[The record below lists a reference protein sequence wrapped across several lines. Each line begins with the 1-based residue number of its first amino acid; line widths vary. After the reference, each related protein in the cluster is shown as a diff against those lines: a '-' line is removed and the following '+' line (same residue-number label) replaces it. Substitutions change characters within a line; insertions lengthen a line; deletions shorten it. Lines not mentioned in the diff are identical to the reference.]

1 MKTPKEEIE
10 ELRRQ
15 IREHD
20 YNYYVLAQPAISDYE
35 YDRLMRRLMELE
47 AQYPEYY
54 DPNSPTVRV
63 GSDITNEF
71 EQVEHR
77 YPMLSLQNT
86 YSTNEVTDFFNRVK
100 RTLNEDFEI
109 VCELKFDGV
118 SISLIYE
125 NRQLIRA
132 VTRGDGIRGDDV
144 TTNVRTI
151 HSIPLVLYGDHV
163 PFSIEARG
171 EIIMSWKVFEE
182 LNKEREAQEEP
193 LFANPRNAA
202 AGTIKLQ
209 DSREVARRKLESFIY
224 YLLGDELPSD
234 SHFENLNHA
243 RKWGFRVS
251 EEMKKCR
258 TLEEIF
264 EYITYWDKERQNLPF
279 AIDGVVLKV
288 DSLTQQQRL
297 GATSKFP
304 RWAIA
309 YKFNPERALTRLL
322 SVTFQ
327 VGRTGAVTPVANLE
341 PVLLS
346 GSLVKRASLYNED
359 MINALDLHIGDRV
372 YVEKGGEI
380 IPKITGVDKDARTG
394 EGEKVQ
400 FIKYCPEC
408 GTPLIRDED
417 EAIYYCLNME
427 SCPAQIKGR
436 IEHFVS
442 RKAMNIDMG
451 PETIELLYSKGLIK
465 DAADLYNLK
474 FEDLVNLERWGEK
487 SAKNLLQSIEKS
499 KSVPYPRVLYALGIR
514 YVGETVAQKLAQAF
528 PSIDALEQ
536 ASMEDL
542 MAVDGIGERIAQS
555 VKDYF
560 ANPVFCDFV
569 QRLCSH
575 GLQFSLNQENLKF
588 QSDKLKGKTFV
599 ISGTFKLHSRD
610 EYKFLIVQHGGKVA
624 SSVSKNTDYIL
635 AGENMGPAKLEKANQ
650 LGIKIITE
658 EEFLKMIE

>member
-1 MKTPKEEIE
+1 MP
-10 ELRRQ
+10 
-15 IREHD
+15 
-20 YNYYVLAQPAISDYE
+20 
-35 YDRLMRRLMELE
+35 
-47 AQYPEYY
+47 
-54 DPNSPTVRV
+54 
-63 GSDITNEF
+63 
-71 EQVEHR
+71 
-77 YPMLSLQNT
+77 
-86 YSTNEVTDFFNRVK
+86 
-100 RTLNEDFEI
+100 
-109 VCELKFDGV
+109 
-118 SISLIYE
+118 
-125 NRQLIRA
+125 
-132 VTRGDGIRGDDV
+132 
-144 TTNVRTI
+144 
-151 HSIPLVLYGDHV
+151 
-163 PFSIEARG
+163 
-171 EIIMSWKVFEE
+171 WKVFEE

-251 EEMKKCR
+251 EEIKKCR

-417 EAIYYCLNME
+417 EAIYYCPNIE
-427 SCPAQIKGR
+427 GCPAQIKGR
-436 IEHFVS
+436 IQHFVS
-442 RKAMNIDMG
+442 RKAMDIDMG

-465 DAADLYNLK
+465 MLP
-474 FEDLVNLERWGEK
+474 
-487 SAKNLLQSIEKS
+487 IC
-499 KSVPYPRVLYALGIR
+499 
-514 YVGETVAQKLAQAF
+514 T
-528 PSIDALEQ
+528 
-536 ASMEDL
+536 
-542 MAVDGIGERIAQS
+542 
-555 VKDYF
+555 
-560 ANPVFCDFV
+560 
-569 QRLCSH
+569 
-575 GLQFSLNQENLKF
+575 
-588 QSDKLKGKTFV
+588 T
-599 ISGTFKLHSRD
+599 
-610 EYKFLIVQHGGKVA
+610 
-624 SSVSKNTDYIL
+624 
-635 AGENMGPAKLEKANQ
+635 
-650 LGIKIITE
+650 
-658 EEFLKMIE
+658 